1 MVIPEPLNTLLIAS
15 QPNKLMAILRLSDP
29 LLGICSIIPSH
40 PSAPDDQDIRRVELN
55 TLLLGNGFDVLD
67 TDLVSTGSRV
77 PNPFLLGPRRIVDE
91 DTSSDDPTS
100 FRPVVLAVIRDV
112 RGVGDLLVLEPVVVK
127 SCVLVSPVAET
138 IPLRTALGVDVD
150 EVVPGDET
158 EGLEIFKIVLEFLA
172 REAWFVNVL
181 ESPAGVDL

>member
-1 MVIPEPLNTLLIAS
+1 M
-15 QPNKLMAILRLSDP
+15 
-29 LLGICSIIPSH
+29 
-40 PSAPDDQDIRRVELN
+40 
-55 TLLLGNGFDVLD
+55 
-67 TDLVSTGSRV
+67 STGSRV